1 MNKAIFGP
9 RMTRRS
15 FIVAGAYASLA
26 PAVPGAAENIESID
40 THTHFY
46 DPSRPGGIAWPP
58 KDAKELYRTV
68 LPTEYR
74 KLAAPLGI
82 AGTVVVEASPVVA
95 DNEWLLDLAAKEPFV
110 LGVMGHLKP
119 GRTGFAA
126 DLARY
131 AAQPKFRGARV
142 GGWDTKLEGPD
153 TAFGRD
159 LRAFMER
166 GLAIDV
172 NVDAAALR
180 VIEALAKALPDLHIV
195 INHCAG
201 AKFTAQPPDG
211 AWSDGVRRCAAN
223 ANVFM
228 KVSALAEQTGKK
240 GENVPADIA
249 FYEQTLKVLWD
260 AFGED
265 RLLFGSNWPVSAVA
279 APLSVAH
286 RLATDFARSKGPA
299 AMTKIMRTNAIKAY
313 QLPIAAP
320 SPAK

>member
-1 MNKAIFGP
+1 MNNAVFGP

-15 FIVAGAYASLA
+15 FIVAGVYASLA
-26 PAVPGAAENIESID
+26 PAVDGAAENIECID

-58 KDAKELYRTV
+58 KDATELYRTV
-68 LPTEYR
+68 LPAEYR
-74 KLAAPLGI
+74 TLAAPLGI

-95 DNEWLLDLAAKEPFV
+95 DNEWLLELAAKEPFIY
-110 LGVMGHLKP
+110 GVVGHVKP

-142 GGWDTKLEGPD
+142 GGWDTKLEGP
-153 TAFGRD
+153 APRS
-159 LRAFMER
+159 
-166 GLAIDV
+166 
-172 NVDAAALR
+172 AATSGPSWGAGWPSMR
-180 VIEALAKALPDLHIV
+180 VIEALAKAMPDLRII

-201 AKFTAQPPDG
+201 AKFTGQPPDE

-240 GENVPADIA
+240 GANVPADIA
-249 FYEQTLKVLWD
+249 FYEPTLEVLWD

-279 APLSVAH
+279 APLSTVH
-286 RLATDFARSKGPA
+286 RLAADFARSKGPA
-299 AMTKIMRTNAIKAY
+299 VMTKIMRTNAIKAY
-313 QLPIAAP
+313 QLPAQP
-320 SPAK
+320 

>member
-1 MNKAIFGP
+1 MKNAIFGP

-26 PAVPGAAENIESID
+26 HAVPGSAENIECID

-68 LPTEYR
+68 LPAEYR

-82 AGTVVVEASPVVA
+82 AGTVVVEASPAVA
-95 DNEWLLDLAAKEPFV
+95 DNEWLLDLAAKEPFIY
-110 LGVMGHLKP
+110 GVMGHLKP
-119 GRTGFAA
+119 GRAGFAA
-126 DLARY
+126 DFARC
-131 AAQPKFRGARV
+131 AAQLKFRGARV

-172 NVDAAALR
+172 
-180 VIEALAKALPDLHIV
+180 LAKALPDLRIV

-249 FYEQTLKVLWD
+249 FYEPTLKVLWD

-279 APLSVAH
+279 APLSAVH
-286 RLATDFARSKGPA
+286 RLATEFARSKGPA

-313 QLPIAAP
+313 QLPMAAP